1 MIKITKYNQTLPN
14 IEKHYQIYEKESRA
28 NDKFSE
34 PFNPKV
40 FLGNHETFADLEDD
54 NAMV

>member
-1 MIKITKYNQTLPN
+1 MIKITQYYQTLLN
-14 IEKHYQIYEKESRA
+14 TDKHYQIYEKESGA

-54 NAMV
+54 NVV